1 MVSEIIFVFSIIYFV
16 CLNGFK
22 LVWKARLKCF
32 LIGKK
37 VVYCY
42 MCIAIENRQ
51 TIALAKN
58 NN

>member
-1 MVSEIIFVFSIIYFV
+1 MVSEIIFVFPIIYFV

-22 LVWKARLKCF
+22 LSVKSTFKMFFNW
-32 LIGKK
+32 KK

-51 TIALAKN
+51 TIASA
-58 NN
+58 